1 MDLGDAAAVTDQ
13 PAPAPVR
20 LVAPVSGEVVAL
32 ADVPD
37 QVFAEEIVGPGLAI
51 EPRSATGGTDTV
63 VQAPVDGTIGSL
75 YPHAFAIE
83 TDDER
88 TVLVHLG
95 IDTVTLRGE
104 GFELH
109 VASGDQVTAGQH
121 LITWDPDA
129 VAAAGMS
136 TVCVVIALQG
146 DPADVDRVAESG
158 QQVSRGDEI
167 ARWR

>member
-1 MDLGDAAAVTDQ
+1 MDLGGAADAHDQ
-13 PAPAPVR
+13 PAPATVR
-20 LVAPVSGEVVAL
+20 LVAPVSGEVIAL

-51 EPRSATGGTDTV
+51 EPRSAPGGSDTV
-63 VQAPVDGTIGSL
+63 VQAPVDGIIGSL

-83 TDDER
+83 TDDDR

-104 GFELH
+104 GFTLH
-109 VASGDQVTAGQH
+109 VASGDRVTVGQQ

-129 VAAAGMS
+129 VAAAGLS

-146 DPADVDRVAESG
+146 EPADVDRLCTPG
-158 QQVSRGDEI
+158 QQVVRGDEI

>member
-1 MDLGDAAAVTDQ
+1 MATDGTVDAHDQ

-20 LVAPVSGEVVAL
+20 RVAPVSGEVVAL
-32 ADVPD
+32 HDVPD
-37 QVFAEEIVGPGLAI
+37 EVFAEEIVGPGLAI
-51 EPRSATGGTDTV
+51 EPRSAPDGSDTV
-63 VQAPVDGTIGSL
+63 VQAPVSGTVGSL

-83 TDDER
+83 RPDGR

-95 IDTVTLRGE
+95 IDTVALRGE

-109 VASGDQVTAGQH
+109 VASGDEVTVGQT

-129 VAAAGMS
+129 VAAAGYS

-146 DPADVDRVAESG
+146 EPDEVDRIVEPG
-158 QQVSRGDEI
+158 QLVQRGDDVVL
-167 ARWR
+167 WR

>member
-1 MDLGDAAAVTDQ
+1 MDLGGTAAAHDET
-13 PAPAPVR
+13 APAPVR

-32 ADVPD
+32 TDVPD
-37 QVFAEEIVGPGLAI
+37 EVFADEIVGPGLAI
-51 EPRSATGGTDTV
+51 EPRSAAGGTDTV

-83 TDDER
+83 THDER

-109 VASGDQVTAGQH
+109 VASGDQVSVGQR

-146 DPADVDRVAESG
+146 DPADIDKIVTPG
-158 QQVSRGDEI
+158 QQVSRGEEI

>member
-1 MDLGDAAAVTDQ
+1 MDREGTAAEHDQ
-13 PAPAPVR
+13 PARVTVR
-20 LVAPVSGEVVAL
+20 LVAPVSGEVVLL

-51 EPRSATGGTDTV
+51 EPRSAAGGTDTV

-83 TDDER
+83 TDDDR

-104 GFELH
+104 GFTLH
-109 VASGDQVTAGQH
+109 VASGDRVTVGQQ

-146 DPADVDRVAESG
+146 EPADVDRLCAPG
-158 QQVSRGDEI
+158 QQVARGDVV

>member
-1 MDLGDAAAVTDQ
+1 MPTDGTGTVRDQ

-32 ADVPD
+32 SDVPD
-37 QVFAEEIVGPGLAI
+37 EVFAEEIVGPGLAI
-51 EPRSATGGTDTV
+51 EPRAVPGGSDTV
-63 VQAPVDGTIGSL
+63 VQAPVSGTIGSL

-83 TDDER
+83 RPDGR

-104 GFELH
+104 GFVLH
-109 VASGDQVTAGQH
+109 VASGDEVTAGQT
-121 LITWDPDA
+121 LITWDPDT
-129 VAAAGMS
+129 VAAAGFS

-146 DPADVDRVAESG
+146 DPGAVDKTVEPG
-158 QQVSRGDEI
+158 QQVRRGDDVVL
-167 ARWR
+167 WR

>member
-1 MDLGDAAAVTDQ
+1 MDLGDTTATDARSV
-13 PAPAPVR
+13 PVPVR

-32 ADVPD
+32 TDVPD

-51 EPRSATGGTDTV
+51 EPRSAAGGTDTV

-83 TDDER
+83 TADER

-104 GFELH
+104 GFDLH
-109 VASGDQVTAGQH
+109 VATGDQVTVGQH

-146 DPADVDRVAESG
+146 DPADIDKVAVPG
-158 QQVSRGDEI
+158 QQVRRGDEI